1 MRSGFTL
8 IELLIVMAIL
18 AVAVAITIPNM
29 SAITATQVSLAAK
42 DSLRLMRYARNMALQ
57 TQQPITVTFEPGK
70 ISLASALDEPTARTA
85 PENADEL
92 APSEGTGKIA
102 FDLTG
107 GDLDQVGFT
116 KSYERVDFRFLGYN
130 DSITRENKDLWRR
143 VPGESE
149 EAAMA
154 FLPQENES
162 PFSITVRAN
171 GTTRPFSIQV
181 YEREGDEANGDR
193 IDFDFL
199 CAGTIGE
206 D

>member
-18 AVAVAITIPNM
+18 AVAVAITVPNM
-29 SAITATQVSLAAK
+29 DAITTTQVSLAAK

-57 TQQPITVTFEPGK
+57 TQQPIIVTFEPGK

-85 PENADEL
+85 PVNTEEAS
-92 APSEGTGKIA
+92 PEGAGKVA

-107 GDLDQVGFT
+107 GELDQVGFA

-143 VPGESE
+143 VPGETE
-149 EAAMA
+149 EAAAA
-154 FLPQENES
+154 FSSQVDEG

-171 GTTRPFSIQV
+171 GTTRPFSIRV
-181 YEREGDEANGDR
+181 YEREGNEANGDQ

-199 CAGTIGE
+199 CAGTIGN